1 MPEFPES
8 KTTPMPRGTG
18 GFLHP
23 ERTLAELEI
32 RPGMV
37 VADFGCGG
45 GYFSIP
51 AARLV
56 GEGGTVFAVD
66 VQKQA
71 VDHVRSR
78 ANLDHLLNVET
89 VWADLETPKG
99 SRLHDAAADLV
110 IIANILFQAEKKSE
124 VLAEA
129 WRVLRTGGRLMILE
143 WDDTPFPA
151 GPAPALRIPKET
163 ARELAEAAGLT
174 FVRESNAGSHHYGL
188 LFKKQ

>member
-56 GEGGTVFAVD
+56 GEGGKVFAVD

-110 IIANILFQAEKKSE
+110 IIANILFQAEVISCNAHSIAHSLVILHKGRKNLGCICKSC
-124 VLAEA
+124 
-129 WRVLRTGGRLMILE
+129 
-143 WDDTPFPA
+143 
-151 GPAPALRIPKET
+151 K
-163 ARELAEAAGLT
+163 
-174 FVRESNAGSHHYGL
+174 
-188 LFKKQ
+188 